1 MENLFVF
8 YNLLFTIIM
17 ILFIA
22 AILFGIGIL
31 IVLTRK
37 NAMLILMGIEL
48 MLTASM
54 LNFIAFSKNLESHLF
69 VLLIIVVAAAE
80 ITIALA
86 LILKI
91 YNYFGQIE
99 ITKNAQK
106 EN

>member
-1 MENLFVF
+1 
-8 YNLLFTIIM
+8 M
-17 ILFIA
+17 ILLVA

-37 NAMLILMGIEL
+37 NAMLVLMGIEL
-48 MLTASM
+48 MLTSSM
-54 LNFIAFSKNLESHLF
+54 LNFITFSKNMEAHLF

-91 YNYFGQIE
+91 YRYFGHIDLDKVLE
-99 ITKNAQK
+99 K
-106 EN
+106 E

>member
-1 MENLFVF
+1 
-8 YNLLFTIIM
+8 M
-17 ILFIA
+17 ILFVA

-37 NAMLILMGIEL
+37 NAMLVLMGIEL

-54 LNFIAFSKNLESHLF
+54 LNFIAFSKGMEAHLF

-99 ITKNAQK
+99 IDKILEK
-106 EN
+106 ED

>member
-1 MENLFVF
+1 
-8 YNLLFTIIM
+8 M
-17 ILFIA
+17 ILFVA
-22 AILFGIGIL
+22 AFLFGIGIL

-37 NAMLILMGIEL
+37 NAMLVLMGIEL

-54 LNFIAFSKNLESHLF
+54 LNFIVFSKTVESHLF

-91 YNYFGQIE
+91 YRYFGQIE
-99 ITKNAQK
+99 LDKIVEK

>member
-1 MENLFVF
+1 
-8 YNLLFTIIM
+8 M
-17 ILFIA
+17 ILFVA

-37 NAMLILMGIEL
+37 NAMLVLMGIEL

-54 LNFIAFSKNLESHLF
+54 LNFIVFSKTLESHLF

-91 YNYFGQIE
+91 YKYFGQIE
-99 ITKNAQK
+99 LDKIAQK

>member
-1 MENLFVF
+1 
-8 YNLLFTIIM
+8 M
-17 ILFIA
+17 ILFVA

-31 IVLTRK
+31 IALTRK
-37 NAMLILMGIEL
+37 NAMLVLMGIEL

-54 LNFIAFSKNLESHLF
+54 LNFIAFSRTVESHLF

-80 ITIALA
+80 ITIALV

-91 YNYFGQIE
+91 YKYFGQIE
-99 ITKNAQK
+99 IDKIVEK

>member
-1 MENLFVF
+1 
-8 YNLLFTIIM
+8 M
-17 ILFIA
+17 ILFVA

-37 NAMLILMGIEL
+37 NAMLVLMGIEL

-54 LNFIAFSKNLESHLF
+54 LNFIAFSKGMEAHLF

-99 ITKNAQK
+99 LDKIAQK

>member
-1 MENLFVF
+1 
-8 YNLLFTIIM
+8 M
-17 ILFIA
+17 ILFVA

-37 NAMLILMGIEL
+37 NAMLVLMGIEL
-48 MLTASM
+48 MLTSSM
-54 LNFIAFSKNLESHLF
+54 LNFIAFSKNMEAHLF

-91 YNYFGQIE
+91 YKHFGHIDLDKVLE
-99 ITKNAQK
+99 K
-106 EN
+106 E

>member
-1 MENLFVF
+1 
-8 YNLLFTIIM
+8 M
-17 ILFIA
+17 ILFVA

-37 NAMLILMGIEL
+37 NAMLVLMGIEL
-48 MLTASM
+48 MLTSSM
-54 LNFIAFSKNLESHLF
+54 LNFIAFSKNMEAHLF

-91 YNYFGQIE
+91 YKYFGHIE
-99 ITKNAQK
+99 LDKVLDK
-106 EN
+106 E

>member
-1 MENLFVF
+1 
-8 YNLLFTIIM
+8 M
-17 ILFIA
+17 ILFVA

-37 NAMLILMGIEL
+37 NAMLVLMGIEL

-54 LNFIAFSKNLESHLF
+54 LNFIAFSKGMEAHLF

-91 YNYFGQIE
+91 YKYFGQIE
-99 ITKNAQK
+99 LDKISQK

>member
-1 MENLFVF
+1 
-8 YNLLFTIIM
+8 M
-17 ILFIA
+17 ILLVA

-37 NAMLILMGIEL
+37 NAMLVLMGIEL
-48 MLTASM
+48 MLTSSM
-54 LNFIAFSKNLESHLF
+54 LNFITFSKNMEAHLF

-91 YNYFGQIE
+91 YRYFGHIDLD
-99 ITKNAQK
+99 KVL
-106 EN
+106 ENE

>member
-1 MENLFVF
+1 
-8 YNLLFTIIM
+8 M
-17 ILFIA
+17 ILFVA

-37 NAMLILMGIEL
+37 NAMLVLMGIEL
-48 MLTASM
+48 MLTSSM
-54 LNFIAFSKNLESHLF
+54 LNFIAFSKNMEAHLF

-91 YNYFGQIE
+91 YKYFGHIDLDKVLE
-99 ITKNAQK
+99 K
-106 EN
+106 E

>member
-1 MENLFVF
+1 
-8 YNLLFTIIM
+8 M
-17 ILFIA
+17 ILFVA

-37 NAMLILMGIEL
+37 NAMLVLMGIEL

-54 LNFIAFSKNLESHLF
+54 LNFIAFSIGMDAHLF

-86 LILKI
+86 MILKI
-91 YNYFGQIE
+91 YRYFGQIE
-99 ITKNAQK
+99 LDKIVEK
-106 EN
+106 E

>member
-1 MENLFVF
+1 MIVFV
-8 YNLLFTIIM
+8 
-17 ILFIA
+17 A
-22 AILFGIGIL
+22 AFLFGIGIL

-37 NAMLILMGIEL
+37 NAMLVLMGIEL

-54 LNFIAFSKNLESHLF
+54 LNFIAFSKTVESHLF

-99 ITKNAQK
+99 LDEILDK
-106 EN
+106 EE

>member
-1 MENLFVF
+1 
-8 YNLLFTIIM
+8 M
-17 ILFIA
+17 ILFVA
-22 AILFGIGIL
+22 AFLFGIGIL

-37 NAMLILMGIEL
+37 NAMLVLMGIEL

-54 LNFIAFSKNLESHLF
+54 LNFIAFSKTVDSHLF

-91 YNYFGQIE
+91 YRYFGQIE
-99 ITKNAQK
+99 LDKIVEK
-106 EN
+106 EK

>member
-1 MENLFVF
+1 
-8 YNLLFTIIM
+8 M

-37 NAMLILMGIEL
+37 NAMLVLMGIEL

-54 LNFIAFSKNLESHLF
+54 LNFIVFSKTVESHLF

-91 YNYFGQIE
+91 YRYFGKIE
-99 ITKNAQK
+99 LDEIVGK
-106 EN
+106 EE

>member
-1 MENLFVF
+1 
-8 YNLLFTIIM
+8 M
-17 ILFIA
+17 ILFVA

-37 NAMLILMGIEL
+37 NAMLVLMGIEL

-54 LNFIAFSKNLESHLF
+54 INFVVFSKNMEAHLF

-91 YNYFGQIE
+91 YKYFGQIE
-99 ITKNAQK
+99 IDKIVEK
-106 EN
+106 E